1 MLGVVI
7 KGFEKILKQKEG
19 ESMMQGT
26 EGRWR
31 QSRRRSKHEV
41 PPHFFLQILKPNP
54 TVDMIQNLI
63 LLGILIAFMDLC
75 L

>member
-19 ESMMQGT
+19 ETMMQGT

-41 PPHFFLQILKPNP
+41 QILKPNP
-54 TVDMIQNLI
+54 TVGLIQNLI
-63 LLGILIAFMDLC
+63 LLGI
-75 L
+75 